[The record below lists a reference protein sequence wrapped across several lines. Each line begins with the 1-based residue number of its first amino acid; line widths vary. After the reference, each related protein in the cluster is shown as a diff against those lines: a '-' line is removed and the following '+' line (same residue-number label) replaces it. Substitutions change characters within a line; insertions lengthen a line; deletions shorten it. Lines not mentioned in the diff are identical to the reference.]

1 MPRGP
6 SKATKEKRSNAS
18 LVAEEDI
25 QKVFSYW
32 VETFSKKRAVLD
44 EKRRT
49 AIGSAIHF
57 YGVEMCCDA
66 IRGCSMSDFHMGRNA
81 QNKKYTDIELI
92 LRDAQHVERFIGFLP
107 EDDDAG
113 PAAGRE
119 PW

>member
-25 QKVFSYW
+25 QKVFNYW

-49 AIGSAIHF
+49 VIGSAIYF
-57 YGVEMCCDA
+57 YGVDACCDA
-66 IRGCSMSDFHMGRNA
+66 IRGCSMSDFHMGRNP
-81 QNKKYTDIELI
+81 QNKKYTDVELI

-107 EDDDAG
+107 EDDERREHT
-113 PAAGRE
+113 GRE